1 MERNELIGAV
11 TRAQSGDSDAIGEL
25 YNAFYQS
32 VYYFAKKTVHDD
44 DLALDITQETF
55 MEVIRTIGSL
65 KAPEAFSTWL
75 RQITYHQCTRYFK
88 KNKEVLFEEDE
99 EGNSIL
105 DTIADESEGS
115 VPEEV
120 YEKAE
125 FKEIILTMIDSLTPE
140 QRAVVVLYYF
150 DELPVKKIAEIQG
163 VSEGTIKSRLNYARR
178 ALREGVETYEKKT
191 GTKLHAIPFLP
202 LFRLFLNTPAQMG
215 EADAAAIGKA
225 VSAAATGGALAAGA
239 AGAAGTTATAA
250 AATSAT
256 ATAATAAT
264 ATTAATAAV
273 AGNAVAATTAAAVT
287 IPLSVKII
295 AAIAAVAI
303 TFGAGTAISKKMS
316 SPAETTAPEVE
327 VTDTAD
333 ETETPDLPESESI
346 WFEVATDDE
355 LKFLESTSESSSPET
370 EATTSSEFKT
380 DAPVADET
388 LEPESAEEPDE
399 TAESEMTIE
408 PDETIDAETETAEA
422 ETEPANENTDD
433 AIQYIP
439 TCLRTHIKP
448 TVSIE
453 GDILTITN
461 HTFEFDE
468 SNICFDDLT
477 ILIDGVDIYVNGL
490 SERVDHN
497 GPIVNYI
504 RVEDSVSFSLAPY
517 ASAGNHT
524 VIVKT
529 ACISA
534 DENHACDHWKEIGDV
549 VVTLEYHKSGEP
561 ETDVAVEVPAEP
573 PVEAPSGDDLPMGD
587 LCTKT
592 HVAPTLSID
601 VDMLTITNNTEG
613 SDDFIILID
622 EVIVER
628 LFAVSG
634 SVTLDLSGYTSDGAH
649 LVTVMSRC
657 ECDQIYYDAP
667 NPTCDPFSSTSTIVY
682 FYGGELPM
690 GNPPCTF
697 YHMPPELEIEGD
709 ILTITNYTFSPLD
722 STIIEPDKFY
732 IYVDGELVTGPI
744 SVFDTPVNVNLTLYV
759 HKEGM
764 HTVTVVP
771 RCLYRYNNGEVDALE
786 CDPFSCTAAIEYYCS
801 GIVEEP
807 AVDVPAEPP
816 VEVVPEY

>member
-1 MERNELIGAV
+1 MERNELIKAV
-11 TRAQSGDSDAIGEL
+11 TRAQGGDSDAIGEL
-25 YNAFYQS
+25 YNAFYNS
-32 VYYFAKKTVHDD
+32 VYYFAKKTVRDD

-65 KAPEAFSTWL
+65 KAPEAFSAWL

-178 ALREGVETYEKKT
+178 ALREGVETYEEKT

-202 LFRLFLNTPAQMG
+202 LFRLFLNTPAEMG
-215 EADAAAIGKA
+215 EAEAAAIGKA
-225 VSAAATGGALAAGA
+225 VSAAAAGGALAAGA
-239 AGAAGTTATAA
+239 AGAAGT
-250 AATSAT
+250 AT
-256 ATAATAAT
+256 ATAATT
-264 ATTAATAAV
+264 
-273 AGNAVAATTAAAVT
+273 AAVT
-287 IPLSVKII
+287 IPLGAKII
-295 AAIAAVAI
+295 AAVVAI
-303 TFGAGTAISKKMS
+303 AVTIGAGTAISKKIS

-333 ETETPDLPESESI
+333 EIGAPFLPESESI

-355 LKFLESTSESSSPET
+355 QAFLESSNESS
-370 EATTSSEFKT
+370 
-380 DAPVADET
+380 APVTDEIATET
-388 LEPESAEEPDE
+388 LEPESSYEPAETSE
-399 TAESEMTIE
+399 TETVVE
-408 PDETIDAETETAEA
+408 PDETIDAETEAA
-422 ETEPANENTDD
+422 ETESAEEVPDN
-433 AIQYIP
+433 IQYIP
-439 TCLRTHIKP
+439 TCLRTHINP

-468 SNICFDDLT
+468 SNRAFDDFT
-477 ILIDGVDIYVNGL
+477 ICIDGVDTYIIGQ
-490 SERVDHN
+490 SERVNHN
-497 GPIVNYI
+497 GPVVNFI
-504 RVEDSVSFSLAPY
+504 RVKDSVSFSLAPY
-517 ASAGNHT
+517 TTEGTHT
-524 VIVKT
+524 ITVKT

-534 DENHACDHWKEIGDV
+534 DENHVCAHWKELGDV
-549 VVTLEYHKSGEP
+549 AVTLEYTRGADSADEV
-561 ETDVAVEVPAEP
+561 ETAPAVEVPE
-573 PVEAPSGDDLPMGD
+573 ETTSGDDLPMGD

-592 HVAPTLSID
+592 HVAPTLELN
-601 VDMLTITNNTEG
+601 VDILTITNNTEG

-634 SVTLDLSGYTSDGAH
+634 SVTLDLTGYTTDGAH

-657 ECDQIYYDAP
+657 ECDQVYYDAP
-667 NPTCDPFSSTSTIVY
+667 NPTCDPFSSTASIVY
-682 FYGGELPM
+682 FFGGELPM
-690 GNPPCTF
+690 GRACSNNHVPPT
-697 YHMPPELEIEGD
+697 LSIEGN
-709 ILTITNYTFSPLD
+709 ILTIINHTWSLEESNIQPDRYYIFIND
-722 STIIEPDKFY
+722 AFVGSTASR
-732 IYVDGELVTGPI
+732 IY
-744 SVFDTPVNVNLTLYV
+744 DTPCIISLSPYV
-759 HKEGM
+759 SEEGTY
-764 HTVTVVP
+764 TVTVMSE
-771 RCLYRYNNGEVDALE
+771 CQYMYENGEMSNVQ
-786 CDPFSCTAAIEYYCS
+786 CDLYNSSASIEYYFD
-801 GIVEEP
+801 GITDAP
-807 AVDVPAEPP
+807 AVEAPAEVPAEPP
-816 VEVVPEY
+816 VEESPEY